1 MKVKNILLVVGIT
14 VLVFLSGTT
23 VLSSGSIPNSANAKY
38 ATNIQTQANNNECD
52 TGTNCAINSPQTQG
66 DGSASSPTNLQI
78 SRSNEEL
85 EEVGEEPNPGARGF
99 LIVKKIV
106 NCPAGFVCPRPGPQ
120 SPYIM
125 NVDVTGA
132 SGLGWNPKT
141 FSGCCDTAT
150 GITQVIINLP
160 PGGTANYIVTETAAP
175 TIPGLTLAKV
185 PSADCQGTI
194 RQGQTKTCNFTNDYR
209 VAPPAS

>member
-1 MKVKNILLVVGIT
+1 MKVRYVSIFAVVLVV
-14 VLVFLSGTT
+14 LSGTP
-23 VLSSGSIPNSANAKY
+23 VLSSGSIPNSANAKS
-38 ATNIQTQANNNECD
+38 ATTTQTQANNNECD

-78 SRSNEEL
+78 SRSNEEQ

-150 GITQVIINLP
+150 GITQVVINLP

-209 VAPPAS
+209 VAPSTS